1 MRNLALGISTA
12 AILIGTSASADL
24 EATAFTDL
32 NLRAGPGPQ
41 YEVVGVISGSDK
53 VDVTG
58 CLETSNWCE
67 VSYNGTTGWAFG
79 DYLSAP
85 VEGEP
90 VAVYENRKVL
100 EVTTIDNDEEIA
112 KNVTGTAVV
121 GGIVGALV
129 GGPVGAAAGI
139 VAGSA
144 TGAVATP
151 PESVTTY
158 VVTNQLEPI
167 YLDGE
172 VIVGSGL
179 PESVEIA
186 QIPDSEYGYV
196 YVNGVRAVVDPADR
210 TVIYIVR

>member
-1 MRNLALGISTA
+1 MRKFAFGISAA
-12 AILIGTSASADL
+12 AILVGTSASAGL

-53 VDVTG
+53 VNVSG
-58 CLETSNWCE
+58 CLDASNWCE
-67 VSYNGTTGWAFG
+67 VSYNGTTGWAYG

-90 VAVYENRKVL
+90 VAVYQNRKVL
-100 EVTTIDNDEEIA
+100 EVTTVDNDEEIA
-112 KNVTGTAVV
+112 KNATGAATL
-121 GGIVGALV
+121 GGIAGALIA
-129 GGPVGAAAGI
+129 GPVGAAVGIAAG
-139 VAGSA
+139 GA

-158 VVTNQLEPI
+158 VITNEVEPI

-179 PESVEIA
+179 PESVEISS
-186 QIPDSEYGYV
+186 IPDSEYGYV

-210 TVIYIVR
+210 RVVYIVR

>member
-1 MRNLALGISTA
+1 MRNLAFGISAA

-53 VDVTG
+53 VNVTG
-58 CLETSNWCE
+58 CLDASNWCE

-158 VVTNQLEPI
+158 VVTNQLEPV
-167 YLDGE
+167 YLNGE

>member
-12 AILIGTSASADL
+12 AILIGTSASAGL
-24 EATAFTDL
+24 EAMAFTDL

-167 YLDGE
+167 YLNGE